1 MNKIRENILGNKKE
15 YFIIF
20 LILFSLVSFFIVDR
34 YALDTYFYESTGMRY
49 NAVYPYFHD
58 GRLFMSAFLYSLSY
72 LHISFATGKLI
83 SWLLAFISLFIS
95 IVLAYNMLLK
105 YKKKKIITIL
115 ISCCLVVNPFIIEY
129 FMFPEFT
136 GIMCLGVLFTFLCIY
151 CLNNYFSSNKKKLLL
166 VAFASSMCSVM
177 CYQGAISL
185 LFIIPFLF
193 LLKDSKSFK
202 KVIKRFSIV
211 CLIFLA
217 AALTTF
223 ALTKILGA
231 SRLGSSVNFISS
243 FKGILKGLKIL
254 LLECYMTLPKYM
266 LVIMAGITF
275 VLTLI
280 TLKNYSNKL
289 IFYILCILALL
300 IVPALPHFFASYIW
314 MVPRSNLGYGLLAVY
329 PIVFYALYNK
339 ESKIVDVIFLSCM
352 VVLLVS
358 QTICAINYVKGAI
371 SNDTLNYFEAKK
383 VSQEIEKYEK
393 DNNISVNK
401 IVVYYDASPTYV
413 YENVK
418 SAGDMNP
425 RAFGYKWSYRAAI
438 NTRLNR
444 TLIDG
449 VSDKTIE
456 NYCKSKDW
464 QSFDDEQIKFV
475 NNTLHVCIY

>member
-1 MNKIRENILGNKKE
+1 MNKIRENILKNKKE

-20 LILFSLVSFFIVDR
+20 LILFSLISFFIVDR
-34 YALDTYFYESTGMRY
+34 YALDTYFYESNGMRH
-49 NAVYPYFHD
+49 NAIDPYFHD
-58 GRLFMSAFLYSLSY
+58 GRLFMTAFLYGLSY
-72 LHISFATGKLI
+72 LHISFFSGKLI

-151 CLNNYFSSNKKKLLL
+151 CLNYYFESNKNKLLL
-166 VAFASSMCSVM
+166 VAFISSMCSVM

-202 KVIKRFSIV
+202 EVIKRFSII
-211 CLIFLA
+211 CLIFLT

-223 ALTKILGA
+223 ALTKLLGA
-231 SRLGSSVNFISS
+231 SRLGSNVNFINS
-243 FKGILKGLKIL
+243 FKDILKGLKIL
-254 LLECYMTLPKYM
+254 LLECYKTLPKYM

-275 VLTLI
+275 VLTLT
-280 TLKNYSNKL
+280 TLKHYANKL
-289 IFYILCILALL
+289 IFYILCILVLL

-314 MVPRSNLGYGLLAVY
+314 MVPRSNLGYGLLAII
-329 PIVFYALYNK
+329 PIVFYAIYSK
-339 ESKIVDVIFLSCM
+339 ENTTVNGIFLSCM
-352 VVLLVS
+352 VVLLIS
-358 QTICAINYVKGAI
+358 QTICAINYVKGAV
-371 SNDTLNYFEAKK
+371 SNDALNRFEAKQVLQK
-383 VSQEIEKYEK
+383 IEQYEN
-393 DNNISVNK
+393 DNNITIDKVT
-401 IVVYYDASPTYV
+401 VYFDASPTYI

-425 RAFGYKWSYRAAI
+425 RAF
-438 NTRLNR
+438 
-444 TLIDG
+444 
-449 VSDKTIE
+449 
-456 NYCKSKDW
+456 
-464 QSFDDEQIKFV
+464 
-475 NNTLHVCIY
+475 